1 MLITLK
7 AEWSL
12 SRNDSGFS
20 FCLRKNYMSYNEK
33 YIAHLVE
40 RPAIR
45 EAEGSN
51 PSMLFCFSQ
60 FLQTL

>member
-1 MLITLK
+1 MTAAFLFVFVKITYLII
-7 AEWSL
+7 
-12 SRNDSGFS
+12 
-20 FCLRKNYMSYNEK
+20 EK

-51 PSMLFCFSQ
+51 PSMLFVFRN
-60 FLQTL
+60 FYKPYNER